1 MHVTT
6 PDLKLLDRDK

>member
-6 PDLKLLDRDK
+6 PDLKPLDRDK